1 MKYSEFSTEQTKKLI
16 TALEHLYDSANR
28 RCPFKTLADV
38 QESFPEGRIT
48 IVALKKK
55 GMIFRYVFNLNTMQY
70 EYYLDGVE
78 AQYDQEDMDRT
89 FDAFCEDLM
98 EIDYEQKLDEV
109 LGYFDLELENFDYV
123 DEEW

>member
-1 MKYSEFSTEQTKKLI
+1 M
-16 TALEHLYDSANR
+16 
-28 RCPFKTLADV
+28 
-38 QESFPEGRIT
+38 
-48 IVALKKK
+48 ALKKK

-78 AQYDQEDMDRT
+78 VQYDQEDMDRT